1 LDIQFPVDYPVIL
14 QFIHFKFK
22 PPKIKFVTKIY
33 HPNVFEGGI
42 LCLSIFHGQ
51 WTPKFTVE
59 KIMDLIQ
66 NLLLEPNMRHC
77 FVSEIAYKKRN
88 DPVGF
93 QITAREWTRRFA
105 S

>member
-1 LDIQFPVDYPVIL
+1 
-14 QFIHFKFK
+14 
-22 PPKIKFVTKIY
+22 
-33 HPNVFEGGI
+33 VFEGGI
-42 LCLSIFHGQ
+42 LCLPIVHGGQ

-77 FVSEIAYKKRN
+77 FVSEIAYQYRN

-93 QITAREWTRRFA
+93 QSTVREWTRRFA
-105 S
+105 SL